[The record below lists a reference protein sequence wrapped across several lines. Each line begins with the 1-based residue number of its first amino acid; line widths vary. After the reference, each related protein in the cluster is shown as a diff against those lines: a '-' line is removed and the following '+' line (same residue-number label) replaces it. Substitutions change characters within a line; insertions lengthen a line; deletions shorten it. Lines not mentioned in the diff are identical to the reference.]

1 MMDDSTLIYLLA
13 GALRADSPSDVG
25 AIWQRRAEAI
35 ERGTLA
41 EALES
46 VSGRARVVLSAGDVL
61 LTSVELSRRQ
71 ARHIQKVLPYLL
83 EESLLSSTDEMWFAH
98 GRPVD
103 GHYPVA
109 ACEREGLEQLLA
121 WFDEAGDVQLA
132 GAWVDADLLQPHV
145 PCLVWQDAEL
155 LCVPSPGQAAIVPHS
170 ELAQLPQLL
179 GIETAEFTRIEHPE
193 ALLTAFREALASG
206 AGVALL
212 HGDLR
217 PTVQQGA
224 WSEKIR
230 PWRPLA
236 GLAAGVL
243 VAVWGLLLAQQ
254 WQFNRAAEARAAEA
268 VVMYQELFPGA
279 PRPQLLQ
286 REFRTQLERMGGSA
300 AGGGFLSLMT
310 PVGEI
315 LGGATDQGVTPRRI
329 QFDERESVLLVDIT
343 ARDFGILENLREKM
357 QSAGLSAEI
366 GTARS
371 EASGVTA
378 RMRVGQG

>member
-1 MMDDSTLIYLLA
+1 MMDDSTLIYLPA
-13 GALRADSPSDVG
+13 GALRAESPDAIS
-25 AIWQRRAEAI
+25 AIWHSRAGTV

-41 EALES
+41 DALAS
-46 VSGRARVVLSAGDVL
+46 ISGRATVVLSAGDVL

-83 EESLLSSTDEMWFAH
+83 EESLLSSAEELWFAYD
-98 GRPVD
+98 RPID
-103 GHYPVA
+103 GHYPVT
-109 ACEREGLEQLLA
+109 ACERAGLEQLLA
-121 WFDEAGDVQLA
+121 WFDEAEDVQLA
-132 GAWVDADLLQPHV
+132 GAWVDADLLRPHV
-145 PCLVWQDAEL
+145 PCLAWQDDDL
-155 LCVPSPGQAAIVPHS
+155 LCVPAPGQAAIVPLS
-170 ELAQLPQLL
+170 ELGQLPQLL
-179 GIETAEFTRIEHPE
+179 GIETEDFTRIEHPE
-193 ALLTAFREALASG
+193 ALLTAFRQALADG
-206 AGVALL
+206 LGIALL
-212 HGDLR
+212 HSELR
-217 PTVQQGA
+217 PTVQDGA

-230 PWRPLA
+230 PWRPLG

-254 WQFNRAAEARAAEA
+254 WQFNRAAEARAVEA
-268 VVMYQELFPGA
+268 VALYQELFPGS

-286 REFRTQLERMGGSA
+286 REFRTQLERLGGG
-300 AGGGFLSLMT
+300 AGSGGFLSLMT

-343 ARDFGILENLREKM
+343 ARDFGMLESLREKM

>member
-13 GALRADSPSDVG
+13 GALRADSPSDVD
-25 AIWQRRAEAI
+25 AIWQHRADTI

-46 VSGRARVVLSAGDVL
+46 VSGRVRVVLSAGDVL

-103 GHYPVA
+103 SHYPVA
-109 ACEREGLEQLLA
+109 ACERDGLEQLLA
-121 WFDEAGDVQLA
+121 WFDEASDVQLA
-132 GAWVDADLLQPHV
+132 GAWVDADLLQPHA

-179 GIETAEFTRIEHPE
+179 GIETEEFMRIEHPE
-193 ALLTAFREALASG
+193 ALLTAFREALGSG

-254 WQFNRAAEARAAEA
+254 WQLNRAAEARAAEA
-268 VVMYQELFPGA
+268 VAMYQELFPGA

-315 LGGATDQGVTPRRI
+315 LGGATDQ
-329 QFDERESVLLVDIT
+329 
-343 ARDFGILENLREKM
+343 A
-357 QSAGLSAEI
+357 
-366 GTARS
+366 
-371 EASGVTA
+371 
-378 RMRVGQG
+378 